1 MNLFEQLLIGGFMI
15 GISVFL
21 NALALDRIMCQIEPL
36 EKHARKVIKKYW
48 RPCLIAFLVL
58 EIFLVH
64 IVVMWLWAFLYLGL
78 GCTALDGLS
87 DALYFAVVVYTTL
100 GFGDIILEPECRM
113 LGGVEA
119 ANGFILFGWTT
130 AFIFEIMTGFYR
142 KESRR
147 F

>member
-1 MNLFEQLLIGGFMI
+1 MNLFEQLLIGGGMI
-15 GISVFL
+15 GVAVFI
-21 NALALDRIMCQIEPL
+21 NALAFDRIMHQIVPL
-36 EKHARKVIKKYW
+36 EKWAQSALKGLW

-58 EIFLVH
+58 EIFLIH
-64 IVVMWLWAFLYLGL
+64 IVIMWLWAFLYLGL

-100 GFGDIILEPECRM
+100 GFGDIILEPGCRM